1 MITHLLDQIKK
12 PFDIITNGY
21 DFKSDFYSVK
31 LVFTTPDTGDVTS
44 LFSLSG
50 DTLEFEY
57 SNELMYDG
65 INGIDDTGEEDDPD
79 AEPYRLATDEE
90 KKLFLEFMAHNKG
103 FMRHVFRFYRQ
114 DRLPRAIYDFH
125 PLFASL
131 GGNSDSK

>member
-21 DFKSDFYSVK
+21 DCKTDFYSVK
-31 LVFTTPDTGDVTS
+31 LVFTNPDTCDVTS

-57 SNELMYDG
+57 RNELMYDG
-65 INGIDDTGEEDDPD
+65 IDGIDVTGEEDDPD

-103 FMRHVFRFYRQ
+103 FMRYVYRSYRQ
-114 DRLPRAIYDFH
+114 QRLIYDFH
-125 PLFASL
+125 SLFASL